1 MKKFWQAFVK
11 LPMFVRLLSVAGLAL
26 LILIVVIG
34 WSWMGSVDT
43 AGEETALSNAPLP
56 VTPNLSGEPVPEA
69 YLFQHFLEEMGNCYR
84 QVSQP
89 LTAAQL
95 EREIGREWGRATQAL
110 LDYYEQG
117 LCAERERDLLIPGR
131 AGWLAAQS
139 VDFALNGP
147 EEEQEQAQ

>member
-1 MKKFWQAFVK
+1 MKKLWQEFIK
-11 LPMFVRLLSVAGLAL
+11 LPKLVRFLVVAGMAL
-26 LILIVVIG
+26 SILIVAVF
-34 WSWMGSVDT
+34 WSWMGSV
-43 AGEETALSNAPLP
+43 APAAEETASAYDPKP
-56 VTPNLSGEPVPEA
+56 VVANLRGEPIPEA

-84 QVSQP
+84 EVSQP
-89 LTAAQL
+89 RTAAQL

-139 VDFALNGP
+139 VEFALHGP